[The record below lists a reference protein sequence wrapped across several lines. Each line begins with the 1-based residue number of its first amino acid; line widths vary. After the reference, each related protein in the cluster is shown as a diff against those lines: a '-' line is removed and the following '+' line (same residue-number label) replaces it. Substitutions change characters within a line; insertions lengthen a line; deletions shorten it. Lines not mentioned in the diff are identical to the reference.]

1 MYGTFS
7 RTLSRLPGIQ
17 ALLGK
22 PIVWLRPGTRRVPA
36 GVTEIAGWGLR
47 PSTVRPRQWAAR
59 HDLPFVTL
67 EDGFLRSLR
76 HGKQHPSL
84 SLVVDEDGIYYAAS
98 APSTLEKLLA
108 SDVDLLAGPGAD
120 AKHARELVQ
129 RAKLSKYN
137 LAPDLDPSRL
147 SRGRPRILV
156 VDQTRGDAG
165 ITHGLADEAT
175 FRLMLARARQE
186 NPDAT
191 LYIKTHPEVSDKVK
205 RGYFSNSDADARTV
219 LLRDPINPMSLVAH
233 MDRVYVV
240 TSHLG
245 FEALLAG
252 TPVSCFG
259 MPWYAGWGATQDE
272 QHSNQRQRHRSID
285 ELFAAAYLHYTR
297 YLNPVSGSRGTIFD
311 VIEWLQVQRAHA
323 ARNTGRSIAIGYRR
337 WKAENVRPFLHS
349 DPKSTYFVPHAEAAA
364 QLQPSK
370 SDRLIIWGANVKPE
384 VEALA
389 TKTGAT
395 LLRMEDGFVR
405 SVGLG
410 SDFVPPGSLVL
421 DRRGIYFDPRTQSD
435 LEYLLNTR
443 TFDAKDLRQA
453 RIVQDLIV
461 EHGITKYN
469 IERREAPA
477 WAVSKQ
483 RVVLVPGQVEDD
495 ASVVHGCESVRTNLG
510 LLAQVRV
517 ACPDAFIV
525 YKPHP
530 DVAVK
535 NRNGKV
541 HGADALRYANAIET
555 TVSII
560 SCIEACDEVHTMT
573 SLTGFDA
580 LLRNKRVTVY
590 GRPFYA
596 GWGLTVDM
604 LSIPRRD
611 RKLTLHELVAGAL
624 VHYPIYWDWNLQG
637 YTTCEAL
644 IRQLVKRRDAL
655 SAEPG
660 GASLHMNFSRRQLHK
675 IRLWARAGFFLK
687 R

>member
-7 RTLSRLPGIQ
+7 RTLSRLPGIE

-22 PIVWLRPGTRRVPA
+22 PIIWLRPGARRVPE
-36 GVTEIAGWGLR
+36 GVTEIAGWGHR
-47 PSTVRPRQWAAR
+47 PTTLRPRQWAAR
-59 HDLPFVTL
+59 NDLPFVTL

-76 HGKQHPSL
+76 HGQQHPSL
-84 SLVVDEDGIYYAAS
+84 SMVVDEDGIYYAAGT
-98 APSTLEKLLA
+98 PSKLEKLLA
-108 SDVDLLAGPGAD
+108 SEADVLSGLGAD
-120 AKHARELVQ
+120 TLRAREFIQ

-137 LAPDLDPSRL
+137 LAPDLNPSTL
-147 SRGRPRILV
+147 SQGRPHILV
-156 VDQTRGDAG
+156 VDQTRGDPG
-165 ITHGLADEAT
+165 ISHGFADEST
-175 FRLMLARARQE
+175 FRLMLAKARQE

-191 LYIKTHPEVSDKVK
+191 IYVKTHPEVSNGVK
-205 RGYFSNSDADARTV
+205 RGYFTNADADSRTV

-252 TPVSCFG
+252 TPVTCFG
-259 MPWYAGWGATQDE
+259 MPWYAGWGATQD
-272 QHSNQRQRHRSID
+272 QQRSDHRRKRRSVD

-297 YLNPVSGSRGTIFD
+297 YLNPVSAERGTIFD
-311 VIEWLQVQRAHA
+311 VIEWLKAQKRHA
-323 ARNTGRSIAIGYRR
+323 ARDTGRSIAIGYRR

-349 DPKSTYFVPHAEAAA
+349 DPKSTLFVPNAKAAA
-364 QLQPSK
+364 HLQPSIT
-370 SDRLIIWGANVKPE
+370 DRLIVWGANVKPE

-389 TKTGAT
+389 QRTGAA
-395 LLRMEDGFVR
+395 LLRMEDGFIR

-421 DRRGIYFDPRTQSD
+421 DHSGIYFDPRTQSD
-435 LEYLLNTR
+435 LERLLNTCAFG
-443 TFDAKDLRQA
+443 TEDLRQA
-453 RIVQDLIV
+453 SVVRDLIV

-469 IERREAPA
+469 IEPRQKPS
-477 WAVSKQ
+477 WAVTGQ
-483 RVVLVPGQVEDD
+483 YVVLVPGQVEDD
-495 ASVVHGCESVRTNLG
+495 ASVKYGCENVRTNLG
-510 LLAQVRV
+510 LLAQARA
-517 ACPDAFIV
+517 ACPDALIV

-541 HGADALRYANAIET
+541 HIDDALRYADVIET
-555 TVSII
+555 NVSII

-580 LLRNKRVTVY
+580 LLREKRVIVY

-596 GWGLTVDM
+596 GWGLTVDI
-604 LSIPRRD
+604 LPILRRE
-611 RKLTLHELVAGAL
+611 RKLTLHELIAGSL
-624 VHYPIYWDWNLQG
+624 IRYPIYWDWSLRG

-655 SAEPG
+655 SAGPG
-660 GASLHMNFSRRQLHK
+660 ISSLHLSYARRQLYK
-675 IRLWARAGFFLK
+675 ARLWARAGFLLK

>member
-17 ALLGK
+17 AFLGE
-22 PIVWLRPGTRRVPA
+22 PIIWLRPGTRGVPA
-36 GVTEIAGWGLR
+36 GVTQIAGWGLR
-47 PSTVRPRQWAAR
+47 PTTTRPREWAAR
-59 HDLPFVTL
+59 HNLPFVTL

-76 HGKQHPSL
+76 HGQQHPSL
-84 SLVVDEDGIYYAAS
+84 SLVVDEDGIYYAAG
-98 APSTLEKLLA
+98 STSKLERLLA
-108 SDVDLLAGPGAD
+108 SNADLLSGPGA
-120 AKHARELVQ
+120 ATSRARELVQ
-129 RAKLSKYN
+129 QAKLSKYN
-137 LAPDLDPSRL
+137 LAPDFNPSNL
-147 SRGRPRILV
+147 SQGCPRILV

-165 ITHGLADEAT
+165 ITHGAADAST
-175 FRLMLARARQE
+175 FRLMLAKARQD

-191 LYIKTHPEVSDKVK
+191 IYVKTHPEVSDGVK
-205 RGYFSNSDADARTV
+205 RGYFTDSDADSRTV
-219 LLRDPINPMSLVAH
+219 LLREPLNPMSLVTH

-259 MPWYAGWGATQDE
+259 MPWYAGWGATQD
-272 QHSNQRQRHRSID
+272 QQRSEHRQKSRSVD

-297 YLNPVSGSRGTIFD
+297 YLNPISGDRGTIFD
-311 VIEWLQVQRAHA
+311 VIDWLQTQKRRAA
-323 ARNTGRSIAIGYRR
+323 GDSGRSIAIGYRR

-349 DPKSTYFVPHAEAAA
+349 DPKATHFVPHAKAAA
-364 QLQPSK
+364 QLHPSS
-370 SDRLIIWGANVKPE
+370 SDRLVVWGANVKPE

-389 TKTGAT
+389 RRTGAT
-395 LLRMEDGFVR
+395 LLRMEDGFIR

-435 LEYLLNTR
+435 LESLLNTYA
-443 TFDAKDLRQA
+443 FDANDLNQA
-453 RIVQDLIV
+453 SVIRDLIV
-461 EHGITKYN
+461 AHGISKYN
-469 IERREAPA
+469 IEPRQKPS
-477 WAVSKQ
+477 WALNTQKII
-483 RVVLVPGQVEDD
+483 LVPGQVEDD
-495 ASVVHGCESVRTNLG
+495 ASIQHGCENVRTNLG
-510 LLAQVRV
+510 LLARARA

-541 HGADALRYANAIET
+541 HVDDALRYANVVET
-555 TVSII
+555 NISIV

-580 LLRNKRVTVY
+580 LLRNKRVIVY

-604 LSIPRRD
+604 LAIPRRD
-611 RKLTLHELVAGAL
+611 RSLSLQELIAGAL
-624 VHYPIYWDWNLQG
+624 IRYPIYWDWSLKG

-644 IRQLVKRRDAL
+644 IHQLVRRRDAL
-655 SAEPG
+655 SAGPG
-660 GASLHMNFSRRQLHK
+660 VSSLHMNYLRRQIHK
-675 IRLWARAGFFLK
+675 VRLWARAGFLLK